1 MNYQEA
7 FANLKKKNEKA
18 LIPFV
23 VAGDPD
29 YETSLKVIKTIVE
42 SGADILELG
51 FPFSD
56 PVADGPTIQLADQ
69 RALNK
74 GMNTDKCFQLIKD
87 IRKFSQIPIGLLIYA
102 NLIYQRGIYDFY
114 REASESGVNSV
125 LIADLSVEESDTFT
139 KAAKENSVDT
149 VFIVSPLTEE
159 NRLKTILNKITG
171 FVYLVSRTGVTGAR
185 NDLQKSTIELIKR
198 VRHETNLPICVG
210 FGISKPEH
218 VRAISEA
225 GADGAIVGSAIV
237 KIIESNLDNESKMLR
252 ELRDYIKKMKA
263 ATRDRVKWNEW
274 LSSD

>member
-1 MNYQEA
+1 
-7 FANLKKKNEKA
+7 
-18 LIPFV
+18 V
-23 VAGDPD
+23 VAGDPN

-74 GMNTDKCFQLIKD
+74 GMNTDECFQLIKD

-237 KIIESNLDNESKMLR
+237 KIIESNLNNESKMLR